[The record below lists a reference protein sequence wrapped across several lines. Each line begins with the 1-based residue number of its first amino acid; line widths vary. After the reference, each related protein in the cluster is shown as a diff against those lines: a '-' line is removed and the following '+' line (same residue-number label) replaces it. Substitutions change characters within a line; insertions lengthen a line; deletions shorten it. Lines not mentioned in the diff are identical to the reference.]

1 MRIIILL
8 LISCLILPMHVARAA
23 DANIIKIGTGGLLEG
38 HYNIGLK
45 LCRYISQANDN
56 IKCQVVPTQGSLDS
70 LWLLQRGKIDFAFV
84 LSNLAIDSYKGTGYF
99 TGTKP
104 FKEMYQLL
112 RLHDEI
118 FTVLVKDDDKILVFA
133 DLDGRKLSNGP
144 PNSDSSVAYKA
155 LEPYYDFKNS
165 PIDVE
170 LAYEDYAKAF
180 CNGEIYAIMTMT
192 GHPSSLVNLISHS
205 CEVDF
210 AAIDA
215 DKIELLVK
223 NNPGFHKV
231 VLEAGKYPGVTEAQE
246 TVATPIIFVAG
257 ASVNK
262 DIVKN
267 FISYFKTKISRFKT
281 NDPLLSGLEDSHFMS
296 EFVLPGFNDSIDE

>member
-1 MRIIILL
+1 M
-8 LISCLILPMHVARAA
+8 LPAQIARAA
-23 DANIIKIGTGGLLEG
+23 DENIIKIGVGGLLEG
-38 HYNIGLK
+38 HYNIGIK
-45 LCRYISQANDN
+45 LCSYISQANND

-84 LSNLAIDSYKGTGYF
+84 LSNLAIDSYKGKGYF
-99 TGTKP
+99 TGTEP
-104 FKEMYQLL
+104 FKDMYQLL

-155 LEPYYDFKNS
+155 LEPYYDFQNP

-170 LAYEDYAKAF
+170 IAYEYYAKAF
-180 CNGEIYAIMTMT
+180 CNGEIDAIMTMT

-210 AAIDA
+210 AAIDS
-215 DKIELLVK
+215 DKIELLTE

-231 VLEAGKYPGVTEAQE
+231 VLEAGKYPGITEAQE
-246 TVATPIIFVAG
+246 TVATPVIFVAS
-257 ASVNK
+257 ASVKK
-262 DIVKN
+262 DIVEN
-267 FISYFKTKISRFKT
+267 FMSYFKKKILRFKT
-281 NDPLLSGLEDSHFMS
+281 NDPLLSGLEDSHFLS
-296 EFVLPGFNDSIDE
+296 EFVLPDFNGNIKK